1 MDDLV
6 ALFTSWLT
14 ALGQPAVQ
22 WQLVV
27 IAVLSLVAL
36 IGVRLAK
43 WRLTQNAGA
52 VDAGAQQRSMVQV
65 VRLAD
70 VIWPL
75 VAALLLQIAARIE
88 EARHQQSQLLRIA
101 VLLYFAGGAIRLA
114 VYAVKRVFRPSGML
128 ALLQRALTFIT
139 WLVVVLHLA
148 GLLSYVTDALESVGV
163 YQLTGTGEEINLLQI
178 LQGAFWVALTLVVA
192 LWAGTALEAKLLRSS
207 SLDASLQVALG
218 RFGRAMLVVIAVLVS
233 MQVVGIPLGVLSVF
247 GGALGVG
254 VGLGLQRIAS
264 NYISGFIL
272 LLDRSLRIGDLIAV
286 DKYTGSVSQ
295 IRTRY
300 TVIKALDGTEA
311 ILPNELLVS
320 SPVLNHSYTSR
331 QSRLFIKLQIAY
343 DSDVE
348 KAMQIMADAA
358 LAQQRVLADPA
369 PLAMISGFAPDGLD
383 MELGYWVND
392 PELGTGGVRSAIAL
406 EILKGFRQAG
416 IEIPNPKRDIRLE
429 NVTFPSGADK

>member
-6 ALFTSWLT
+6 ALLSSWFA

-22 WQLVV
+22 WQLVL
-27 IAVLSLVAL
+27 IAVLSLISL

-43 WRLTQNAGA
+43 WRLSQNAAA
-52 VDAGAQQRSMVQV
+52 VDASAQQRSMVQV

-75 VAALLLQIAARIE
+75 VAAMLLQIATRIE

-101 VLLYFAGGAIRLA
+101 VLIYFAGGAIRLA

-128 ALLQRALTFIT
+128 ALLQRALTFVA

-148 GLLSYVTDALESVGV
+148 GLLSYVTDTLESVGV
-163 YQLTGTGEEINLLQI
+163 YQLSGTAEEINLLQI
-178 LQGAFWVALTLVVA
+178 LQGTFWVALTLVVA
-192 LWAGTALEAKLLRSS
+192 LWAGTALEARLLRTS

-218 RFGRAMLVVIAVLVS
+218 RFGRAVLVVVAVLVS
-233 MQVVGIPLGVLSVF
+233 MQVVGIPLGMLSVF

-320 SPVLNHSYTSR
+320 SPVLNHSFTSR
-331 QSRLFIKLQIAY
+331 QSRLFIKLQISF

-348 KAMQIMADAA
+348 KAMQIMVDAA
-358 LAQQRVLADPA
+358 RTESRVLAEPA
-369 PLAMISGFAPDGLD
+369 PLAMISGFASDGLD

-392 PELGTGGVRSAIAL
+392 PELGTGGVRSGIAL
-406 EILKGFRQAG
+406 QILKGFKAAG
-416 IEIPNPKRDIRLE
+416 IVIPNPKRDIRVE
-429 NVTFPSGADK
+429 NVTSASQTDK

>member
-1 MDDLV
+1 MDELA
-6 ALFTSWLT
+6 ALLSSWFT

-22 WQLVV
+22 WQLVL
-27 IAVLSLVAL
+27 IALLSLIAL

-43 WRLTQNAGA
+43 WRLSQSAAA
-52 VDAGAQQRSMVQV
+52 VDASEQQRSLVQV

-75 VAALLLQIAARIE
+75 VAAMLLQIATRIE
-88 EARHQQSQLLRIA
+88 DARHQQSQLLRIA
-101 VLLYFAGGAIRLA
+101 VLIYFAGGAIRLA

-128 ALLQRALTFIT
+128 ALLQRALTLVA

-148 GLLSYVTDALESVGV
+148 GLLSYVTDTLESVAV
-163 YQLTGTGEEINLLQI
+163 YQLSGTSEEINLLQI
-178 LQGAFWVALTLVVA
+178 LQGTFWVALTLVVA
-192 LWAGTALEAKLLRSS
+192 LWAGTALEARLLRAS

-218 RFGRAMLVVIAVLVS
+218 RFGRAVLVVVAVLVS

-320 SPVLNHSYTSR
+320 SPVLNHSFTSR
-331 QSRLFIKLQIAY
+331 QSRLFIKLQIAF

-348 KAMQIMADAA
+348 KAMQIMVEAA
-358 LAQQRVLADPA
+358 RSEARVLADPA

-392 PELGTGGVRSAIAL
+392 PELGTGGVRSGIAL
-406 EILKGFRQAG
+406 QILKGFKEAG
-416 IEIPNPKRDIRLE
+416 IVIPNPKRDISVK
-429 NVTFPSGADK
+429 NVTFASQADK

>member
-6 ALFTSWLT
+6 ALLSSWLA

-22 WQLVV
+22 WQLVL
-27 IAVLSLVAL
+27 IAVLSLISL

-43 WRLTQNAGA
+43 WRLSQNAAA
-52 VDAGAQQRSMVQV
+52 VDASAQQRSMVQV

-75 VAALLLQIAARIE
+75 VAALLLQIATRIE

-101 VLLYFAGGAIRLA
+101 VLIYFAGGAIRLA

-128 ALLQRALTFIT
+128 ALLQRALTFVA

-148 GLLSYVTDALESVGV
+148 GLLSYVTDTLESVGV
-163 YQLTGTGEEINLLQI
+163 YQLSGTAEEINLLQI
-178 LQGAFWVALTLVVA
+178 LQGTFWVALTLVVA
-192 LWAGTALEAKLLRSS
+192 LWAGTALEARLLRTS

-218 RFGRAMLVVIAVLVS
+218 RFGRAVLVVVAVLVS
-233 MQVVGIPLGVLSVF
+233 MQVVGIPLGMLSVF

-320 SPVLNHSYTSR
+320 SPVLNHSFTSR
-331 QSRLFIKLQIAY
+331 QSRLFIKLQISF

-348 KAMQIMADAA
+348 KAMQIMVDAA
-358 LAQQRVLADPA
+358 RSESRVLAEPA
-369 PLAMISGFAPDGLD
+369 PLAMISGFASDGLD

-392 PELGTGGVRSAIAL
+392 PELGTGGVRSGIAL
-406 EILKGFRQAG
+406 QILKGFKETG
-416 IEIPNPKRDIRLE
+416 IVIPNPKRDIRVE
-429 NVTFPSGADK
+429 NVTSASQADK